1 MQAVALAAHAALRAR
16 CALQGPEREQQLSNM
31 TAQDGIAD
39 LLCVMLQQAELRP
52 LLLARGI
59 EADILALVPDMLVR
73 LVCRTLQFGAVGTGM
88 ARLVPIC
95 GSRFAVCLLRAC
107 TCSNISSSRPT
118 ESDCPLHAM
127 RWLLLA
133 LLVVC
138 RPGARRATP
147 WHWIT

>member
-73 LVCRTLQFGAVGTGM
+73 LVCRTLQFLGQWAPAWPARCLYVGAGLLCACCVLAHAPTSHHLSPLKVTARCMPCAGCCWRCWWCADQERGGPPPGTG
-88 ARLVPIC
+88 
-95 GSRFAVCLLRAC
+95 
-107 TCSNISSSRPT
+107 
-118 ESDCPLHAM
+118 
-127 RWLLLA
+127 
-133 LLVVC
+133 
-138 RPGARRATP
+138 
-147 WHWIT
+147 